1 MKNDQEF
8 MENIPNIAWRGLET
22 QTEIFKDSVV
32 MVGFVVFGIKTTG
45 K

>member
-1 MKNDQEF
+1 MKNGQEF

-22 QTEIFKDSVV
+22 QTEIFKNSVV
-32 MVGFVVFGIKTTG
+32 MVGFVDFGIKTTG